1 MKPSLLILCKAPV
14 VGRVAKI
21 LSVHN
26 MPLQILVKTGKVLR
40 CNPAA

>member
-14 VGRVAKI
+14 VRKVAKV

-26 MPLQILVKTGKVLR
+26 RPLQVLAKT
-40 CNPAA
+40 